1 MQNVI
6 AFLKSKTFVVQLVLA
21 TLFFVL
27 IFVFT
32 YNWLG
37 AYTKHGET
45 VTVPNLKDMK
55 LSQLENFLKDR
66 NLSYKVADS
75 SVFILD
81 KPAGIVVEQDPLPN
95 AHVKENRTIYVTIT
109 RTVPP
114 KVHLPN
120 LIDVSQ
126 RQAEAILGSYGLK
139 AGTITYKADLA
150 KNAVLEMSMNG
161 KPLKPGDEIPKGS
174 TIDFVLGDGI
184 GNTEVSIPNLVG
196 LSYDEALFVL
206 KGSGLTQG
214 MVMYDSNVRDS
225 SNAIVYKQSPA
236 QGESINLKQ
245 GESIDLYLK

>member
-1 MQNVI
+1 M
-6 AFLKSKTFVVQLVLA
+6 
-21 TLFFVL
+21 
-27 IFVFT
+27 
-32 YNWLG
+32 
-37 AYTKHGET
+37 
-45 VTVPNLKDMK
+45 
-55 LSQLENFLKDR
+55 
-66 NLSYKVADS
+66 
-75 SVFILD
+75 
-81 KPAGIVVEQDPLPN
+81 
-95 AHVKENRTIYVTIT
+95 
-109 RTVPP
+109 
-114 KVHLPN
+114 PN